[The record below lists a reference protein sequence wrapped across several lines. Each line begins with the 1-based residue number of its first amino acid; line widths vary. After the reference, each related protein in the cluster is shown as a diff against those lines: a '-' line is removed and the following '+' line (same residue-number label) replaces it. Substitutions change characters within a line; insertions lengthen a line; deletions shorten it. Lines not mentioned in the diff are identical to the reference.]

1 MKLHV
6 LDEVKLGRFPI
17 FWGEN
22 LALIWNL
29 NRVDFSALVLRFEQ
43 KKNEQKTPIQRK
55 VISILLPEFDAL
67 APLPCVRPYRN
78 GVLAGIGRSGRFCE
92 CRTAFLSQ

>member
-55 VISILLPEFDAL
+55 VISILLPEFDAVL
-67 APLPCVRPYRN
+67 VVAIGERP
-78 GVLAGIGRSGRFCE
+78 IGPRGLSPIDRSDR
-92 CRTAFLSQ
+92 